1 MNTFYKRE
9 MFIPPSFASKEW
21 RKGSDWVGKASD
33 HSTAKAED
41 EEATKYY
48 QTLNDNLI
56 YEILWITPKKIEL
69 KNK

>member
-9 MFIPPSFASKEW
+9 MFIPALFPLKEW
-21 RKGSDWVGKASD
+21 RKGRDWVREASD

-41 EEATKYY
+41 EEATKHY
-48 QTLNDNLI
+48 QTLNDNQI
-56 YEILWITPKKIEL
+56 HEKKKVEL